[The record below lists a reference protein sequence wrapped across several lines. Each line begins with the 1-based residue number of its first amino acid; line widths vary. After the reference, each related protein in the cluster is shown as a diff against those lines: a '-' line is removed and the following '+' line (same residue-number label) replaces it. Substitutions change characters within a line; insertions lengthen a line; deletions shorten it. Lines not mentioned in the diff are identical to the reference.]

1 MFRWRIYSA
10 TTMDQP
16 ELIPN
21 TCFSG
26 GKTWAPGGEHANSTQ
41 ESNPTPSY
49 CEARVLTSLHPP
61 PLLQLIPTKKCF
73 GLCLFGCGLLFL
85 SHACETSEPP
95 LKKKKLKIKGWLCC
109 LYLCRLPAHKALRSV
124 LLALGL
130 VRGRGGK
137 HIFGE
142 RKQGL
147 MLSDHHCHQLLDL
160 RSRCGEAG
168 TGKDYGENVSR
179 FFC

>member
-26 GKTWAPGGEHANSTQ
+26 GETWAPGGEHANSTQ

-95 LKKKKLKIKGWLCC
+95 LKKKEVKNK
-109 LYLCRLPAHKALRSV
+109 RLTV
-124 LLALGL
+124 LLVPLPTPSPQSSSECSSGS
-130 VRGRGGK
+130 RPCSREGREAHLWRAETGPHAVWSSLSSTSGSEESLWGSRNGK
-137 HIFGE
+137 RLWWE
-142 RKQGL
+142 RL
-147 MLSDHHCHQLLDL
+147 
-160 RSRCGEAG
+160 
-168 TGKDYGENVSR
+168 
-179 FFC
+179 